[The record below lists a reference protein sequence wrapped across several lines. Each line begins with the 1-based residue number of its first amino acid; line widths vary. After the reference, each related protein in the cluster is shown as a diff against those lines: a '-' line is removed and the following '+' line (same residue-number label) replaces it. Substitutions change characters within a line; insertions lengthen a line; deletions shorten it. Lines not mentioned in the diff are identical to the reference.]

1 MQKDMH
7 FYGVYCLCRA
17 AGINEETANI
27 IAYSSQFV
35 DDALGDG
42 TIIFKKEKSA
52 ILPTMTSHKP
62 LDLKNAFEEDQWR
75 VWVAFHFLPG
85 DNKDAKNFTKRMIC
99 EKNSKTADA
108 ILEHALVHKKK
119 NIGPYLC
126 GITAHVFA
134 DTFAHYGFIG
144 KSTSL
149 NRVKDNSI
157 HTFEKNSSTKI
168 RNQKRKVGFIK
179 RLMSSLAE
187 TIPMGHGAV
196 ATFPDKPYL
205 KWEYKYEK
213 GRRKKVERTNSEDF
227 LEACEQLHR
236 YFKQFVMNNPGK
248 GDIQKAVEWNSIS
261 AEIKSILE
269 QEGEKKLRIKKW
281 KEAISYNM
289 LFNASDKDKKIG
301 YDERTWKITKQ
312 EKKNL
317 RKAEIEKTH
326 HYLFYEAARK
336 HRNYVLR
343 SLLPK
348 HGLILA

>member
-7 FYGVYCLCRA
+7 FYGIYCLCRA
-17 AGINEETANI
+17 AGINEDTANT

-62 LDLKNAFEEDQWR
+62 LDLKNAIEEDQWR

-85 DNKDAKNFTKRMIC
+85 DNKNAKSFTERMIC
-99 EKNSKTADA
+99 EKKSKTAEA
-108 ILEHALVHKKK
+108 IFEHALKHKKE

-149 NRVKDNSI
+149 NRVKDSSI
-157 HTFEKNSSTKI
+157 HTFEKNSNTKK
-168 RNQKRKVGFIK
+168 RNKKRKIGFIK

-213 GRRKKVERTNSEDF
+213 GRRKKVERNNSEDF
-227 LEACEQLHR
+227 LEACEQLHG
-236 YFKQFVMNNPGK
+236 YFKQFAENNPGK

-289 LFNASDKDKKIG
+289 LFNASGIDRKIS
-301 YDERTWKITKQ
+301 YYERTWKITER
-312 EKKNL
+312 EKKTMSEDDIFKTNL
-317 RKAEIEKTH
+317 
-326 HYLFYEAARK
+326 YLLYKAARK
-336 HRNYVLR
+336 HRDYVLFE
-343 SLLPK
+343 LMPWIK
-348 HGLILA
+348 LIN